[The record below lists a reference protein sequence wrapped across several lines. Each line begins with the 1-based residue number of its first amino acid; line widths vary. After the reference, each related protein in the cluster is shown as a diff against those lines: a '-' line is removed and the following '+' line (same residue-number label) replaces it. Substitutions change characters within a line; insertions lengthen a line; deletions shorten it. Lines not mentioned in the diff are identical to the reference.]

1 MIRYT
6 TVQKEATSEEVIQRS
21 RFIGHIAPISSREE
35 AEAYI
40 RKIRDLHKTATHHVP
55 VYIVGEQMELQWAS
69 DDGEPQGTAGPPILQ
84 MLVREGLTNL
94 VCVVTRYY
102 GGTKLGTGGLVRAY
116 TETARQALTASGIHP
131 VRDMILL
138 KVRLPYPLLG
148 KLKNLEQ
155 DQPFSIENTAY
166 AQEVDILLRYEREY
180 HERVTGMLADLNSG
194 MPPVLELTEKLL

>member
-1 MIRYT
+1 LIRYT
-6 TVQKEATSEEVIQRS
+6 TVKKEATAEEVILRS

-40 RKIRDLHKTATHHVP
+40 RKVRDLHRTATHHVP
-55 VYIVGEQMELQWAS
+55 AYIIGEQMELQWTS
-69 DDGEPQGTAGPPILQ
+69 DDGEPQGTSGPPILQ

-116 TETARQALTASGIHP
+116 TETARQALIAAGTHS
-131 VRDMILL
+131 VRNMIIL
-138 KVRLPYPLLG
+138 KVRLPYTLLG

-155 DQPFSIENTAY
+155 DQPFSIENSTY
-166 AQEVDILLRYEREY
+166 AQEVDVTLRYECEY
-180 HERVTGMLADLNSG
+180 HEQMTGMLADLNSG
-194 MPPVLELTEKLL
+194 MPLILEQTEKLM